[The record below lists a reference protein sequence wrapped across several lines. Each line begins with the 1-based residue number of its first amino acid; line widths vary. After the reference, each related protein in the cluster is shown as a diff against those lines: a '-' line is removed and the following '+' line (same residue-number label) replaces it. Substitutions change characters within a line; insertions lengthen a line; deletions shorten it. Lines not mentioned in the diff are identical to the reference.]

1 MYNLDSYIQEAKE
14 IPVKLPLDDAEIF
27 YYPNFISKKT
37 ADTYFQKLRK
47 DTQWQQDVITVFG
60 KTHPQPRLTALFG
73 ADRKTYTYSGITM
86 YPTPFTKIL
95 LYIKESVVQVCNS
108 NFNTVLLNLY
118 RSGSDSNG
126 WHSDDEKEL
135 GKNPVIASVS
145 FGVERFFQLKN
156 KKDTSLTYK
165 LTLHHGSLLLMKGKT
180 QHFWHHQIPKTKA
193 PINERINL
201 TFRNIV

>member
-1 MYNLDSYIQEAKE
+1 MYITTPITTEN
-14 IPVKLPLDDAEIF
+14 IPVENGALTLLQGVFPEWE
-27 YYPNFISKKT
+27 S
-37 ADTYFQKLRK
+37 QKLFVRLL
-47 DTQWQQDVITVFG
+47 DEISWQQPLIHVAGKKLRIPRLQAWHGDTKARYHYSGLSLDPVAWTELLLLIKTRVEQVSNTVF
-60 KTHPQPRLTALFG
+60 
-73 ADRKTYTYSGITM
+73 
-86 YPTPFTKIL
+86 
-95 LYIKESVVQVCNS
+95 NS
-108 NFNTVLLNLY
+108 LLLNRY
-118 RSGSDSNG
+118 RDGRDSVG